1 MSLLRGSQDALLLQH
16 VQQWFNFGTGTFHHL
31 KSHSYDWATK
41 MLASLKFHTS
51 STLSTTVFFFLS
63 EPHQIA
69 SKFYENNDLLQRSC
83 QPIIQ
88 NKPFRTFQISWAAG
102 LYNLLLIWWPADTA
116 LVYLV
121 FPCSCWG
128 TNNPN
133 MYKGVKL
140 QSWFTLFHFSSTRTL
155 GLTQDQ

>member
-1 MSLLRGSQDALLLQH
+1 MFDIPSMYFSTFFSPSVCPCLGAPRMHCCFSMSSSG
-16 VQQWFNFGTGTFHHL
+16 
-31 KSHSYDWATK
+31 
-41 MLASLKFHTS
+41 
-51 STLSTTVFFFLS
+51 STLELAPSIIWNLTVMIEQQRCLRHLNFIPAAPCQQQCFFFLS

-88 NKPFRTFQISWAAG
+88 NKPLRTFQISWAAG
-102 LYNLLLIWWPADTA
+102 LYNLLLIWWPADTV

-133 MYKGVKL
+133 M
-140 QSWFTLFHFSSTRTL
+140 
-155 GLTQDQ
+155 